1 MIRSVEHA
9 TSVDAL
15 LNPKRL
21 GRMLLRA
28 LTIVAMLVL
37 PVHAMADPPIWA
49 NAKRVKATLAQCGEQ
64 RSILFKG
71 DSFKAPAPPNPA
83 GCTSV
88 EVFYTQLNV
97 FKAYLSAKD
106 GSFAEANVDAAY
118 LTCGGDAASGG
129 QRGNLMVGTPGAIK
143 RAMREHP
150 APRGCAYRMEKY
162 QYVSSAGSIPFT
174 DVANGGTMSVAESLR
189 IHEEERKQA
198 IAVCNASPACQ
209 ADVRRQ
215 SAINSYYDCMKPLQ
229 RNEAPRT
236 CYRPW

>member
-1 MIRSVEHA
+1 MSRSVEHA
-9 TSVDAL
+9 ISAGAL
-15 LNPKRL
+15 LNTRRL

-28 LTIVAMLVL
+28 LTIVVMIVL
-37 PVHAMADPPIWA
+37 SVHAMADPPIWA

-71 DSFKAPAPPNPA
+71 DSFKAPVLRNPA

-97 FKAYLSAKD
+97 FKAYFSPKD

-118 LTCGGDAASGG
+118 LTCGGEAASGG
-129 QRGNLMVGTPGAIK
+129 QRGVLILGTAGAIK

-150 APRGCAYRMEKY
+150 APRGCTYRTEKY

-189 IHEEERKQA
+189 IHAEERKQA

-209 ADVRRQ
+209 AEVRRQ

-229 RNEAPRT
+229 RGEAPRT